1 MKKYRLIL
9 SMLAVLLCVTV
20 TGCSSK
26 DKGISPI
33 LGDVLP
39 EKITSIEVSGD
50 AGRN

>member
-26 DKGISPI
+26 DNGISPI
-33 LGDVLP
+33 LG
-39 EKITSIEVSGD
+39 
-50 AGRN
+50 GRKVGINCSNL